1 MGSSSSRKILC
12 STGEPTESSNRPI
25 RAIGSFFKVDRL
37 VCDELC
43 QDAQRVVR
51 TPREVP
57 NSVPILQKP
66 SESLQQ
72 KNVRPILPVP
82 PN

>member
-12 STGEPTESSNRPI
+12 SSREPSESTGRPVRKI
-25 RAIGSFFKVDRL
+25 RSFFEIDRL

-51 TPREVP
+51 QPGEVC
-57 NSVPILQKP
+57 NRVPVVQKP
-66 SESLQQ
+66 SEGLQQ
-72 KNVRPILPVP
+72 KDVRPVLPM
-82 PN
+82 

>member
-12 STGEPTESSNRPI
+12 CSGEPPEGTRRPV
-25 RAIGSFFKVDRL
+25 RKVRSFFEVDRL

-51 TPREVP
+51 QSGKVCD
-57 NSVPILQKP
+57 SVPVLQKP
-66 SESLQQ
+66 PESLQQ
-72 KNVRPILPVP
+72 KDVRPVLPM
-82 PN
+82 